1 MKKTVKIMSV
11 LLLVTILL
19 ASVGSVVFAAST
31 SSNAEQASTSS
42 NPEQVLG
49 AMQNAAQNGSAN
61 GTEEITTLGGRI
73 VSIVQVVG
81 VVIAVVIILVIGIK
95 YMIGSAEEK
104 AEYKK
109 TMMPY
114 LVGAILIFA
123 GSTIVNVVYN
133 LVTGLR

>member
-11 LLLVTILL
+11 LLLVTMLL
-19 ASVGSVVFAAST
+19 ASVGSVVFADTAS
-31 SSNAEQASTSS
+31 S
-42 NPEQVLG
+42 VLNQ
-49 AMQNAAQNGSAN
+49 MNQAQNQSVN
-61 GTEEITTLGGRI
+61 GTNEITTLGGRI
-73 VSIVQVVG
+73 VGI
-81 VVIAVVIILVIGIK
+81 VIAVIIILVIGIK

-109 TMMPY
+109 TMIPY

-123 GSTIVNVVYN
+123 GATIVNVVYN

>member
-1 MKKTVKIMSV
+1 MKKTVKIMTV
-11 LLLVTILL
+11 LLIAVMLL
-19 ASVGSVVFAAST
+19 ASVGSVVFAAT
-31 SSNAEQASTSS
+31 ASS
-42 NPEQVLG
+42 NPEDVLS

-114 LVGAILIFA
+114 IVGAILIFA